1 MKEREAAASQGGRW
15 GRRGSTW
22 NRTGKVLEMAP
33 PNSGRPAHLS
43 PDILRSSGAR
53 DQTKKS
59 VEEVGGGDWRGGGGR
74 WAWRLGQ
81 RFIGKVGEVA
91 ARRSHARRP
100 RFGFPSPALRGC
112 YAERFGSAGCSTA
125 AQAGDEATSGDA
137 RRPGRA
143 GEASGPSHA
152 AAGIQLLPAKNLGTK
167 PPISHSHV
175 ALGRKNIGRLDVVV
189 DH

>member
-1 MKEREAAASQGGRW
+1 MVGDLPDVAHILTKKKKNQRKTGGGGGVSAVQREGTRSRRLARRMVGEAREYLEPDGEGTGDGAAEQRPPGASLAGH
-15 GRRGSTW
+15 
-22 NRTGKVLEMAP
+22 P
-33 PNSGRPAHLS
+33 PV
-43 PDILRSSGAR
+43 LRSPRSN
-53 DQTKKS
+53 
-59 VEEVGGGDWRGGGGR
+59 EEVGGGDWRGGGGR

-152 AAGIQLLPAKNLGTK
+152 AA
-167 PPISHSHV
+167 
-175 ALGRKNIGRLDVVV
+175 
-189 DH
+189 